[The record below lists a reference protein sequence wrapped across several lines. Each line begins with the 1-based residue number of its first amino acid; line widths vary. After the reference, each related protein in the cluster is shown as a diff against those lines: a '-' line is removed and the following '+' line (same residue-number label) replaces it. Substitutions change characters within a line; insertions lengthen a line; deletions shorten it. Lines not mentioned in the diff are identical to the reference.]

1 MPQTPPSKDLSKN
14 TLNNA
19 VLVAV
24 RKADEAPQNTQSLID
39 ELEELCKNLGIVC
52 RKKML
57 VSVREFS
64 PQLLIGSGKAEEII
78 KMAEENDAKLIVF
91 DNEISPTQQRNWEK
105 LANICVIDRHEIIL
119 EIFARRA
126 KTKEATLQ
134 VELAKLEYS
143 LPRLK
148 RAWNHFSRQRG
159 GGVTQR
165 GEGESQLELD
175 QRRVRERIAALKKQ
189 LLEVKKQRNTQRKRR
204 QRLPM
209 PTAAIVGYT
218 NAGKSSLLNAL
229 SNAGVLAQDK
239 LFATLDPTTRR
250 LKLSGGQTVLLTDT
264 VGFVRNLP
272 HQFVEAFKSTLEEA
286 VNADFLIHLV
296 DCSTQDAFEHIQ
308 TTNNVLK
315 ELGIADKESVLVFN
329 KCDKLKDDF
338 LRAQLAAT
346 YHNAIF
352 ISAKTRANLDSL
364 LQAIEHSV
372 NKDSRIMRLK
382 IPRQDYSAIAAL
394 HKLGAIRKKS
404 DLDYCV
410 ELTVKLPSS
419 KAAAFEKYS
428 T

>member
-1 MPQTPPSKDLSKN
+1 MPQTPPNKDPYKN
-14 TLNNA
+14 ISNNA

-24 RKADEAPQNTQSLID
+24 RKADEALQNAQSLID
-39 ELEELCKNLGIVC
+39 ELEELCKNLGIAC
-52 RKKML
+52 RKKIV

-78 KMAEENDAKLIVF
+78 KTAEENRAKLVVF

-105 LANICVIDRHEIIL
+105 LANLCVIDRHEIIL

-126 KTKEATLQ
+126 QTKEATLQ

-189 LLEVKKQRNTQRKRR
+189 LLEVKKQRSTQRKRR
-204 QRLPM
+204 QRVPV

-229 SNAGVLAQDK
+229 SNADVLAQDK

-286 VNADFLIHLV
+286 VNADFLLHLV
-296 DCSTQDAFEHIQ
+296 DCSSQDAFEHIQ
-308 TTNNVLK
+308 TTNNVLR
-315 ELGIADKESVLVFN
+315 ELGVADKETLLVFN
-329 KCDKLKDDF
+329 KCDKLKDGF
-338 LRAQLAAT
+338 LRAQLAAS
-346 YHNAIF
+346 YPNAIF
-352 ISAKTRANLDSL
+352 VSAKTGANLEGL
-364 LQAIEHSV
+364 LRAIEHAV
-372 NKDSRIMRLK
+372 NKDCRIMRLK
-382 IPRQDYSAIAAL
+382 IPRQDYAAIAAL
-394 HKLGAIRKKS
+394 HKLGAVRKKS

-428 T
+428 P